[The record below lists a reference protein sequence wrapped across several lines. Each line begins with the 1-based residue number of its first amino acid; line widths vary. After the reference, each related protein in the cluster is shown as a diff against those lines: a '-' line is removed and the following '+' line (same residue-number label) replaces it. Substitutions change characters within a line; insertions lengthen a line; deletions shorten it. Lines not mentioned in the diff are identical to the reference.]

1 MDKRPIVVA
10 TPPATARRQKK
21 VKQYGTFVME
31 INVLTDS
38 FGRPPHLKFQ
48 VAHSWEGWSCTD
60 AF

>member
-1 MDKRPIVVA
+1 
-10 TPPATARRQKK
+10 
-21 VKQYGTFVME
+21 VME